1 MLCLDYAG
9 IGRRIREKRKEK
21 FLTQAELADRADT
34 TSSHMSH
41 IENNTT
47 KLSLTLIVAIANHL
61 DVSVD
66 YLLGANLKHNSSA
79 LDEEIAGLLKDCPP
93 QKLDQVL
100 EIIKHIIRLV
110 QNPQP

>member
-66 YLLGANLKHNSSA
+66 YLLGPISSTIPLPWA
-79 LDEEIAGLLKDCPP
+79 RRSPACSRIARRKSS
-93 QKLDQVL
+93 
-100 EIIKHIIRLV
+100 IKC
-110 QNPQP
+110 